1 MMLVVFQKLLS
12 VLDELEGLKPHFQRQ
27 IQKSQGTAQT
37 YELDGQER
45 RQYGSTSS
53 SMGQHVADNG
63 ASVNKNDWRVFSDLE
78 LTFSA
83 LMSFF

>member
-1 MMLVVFQKLLS
+1 MLVVFQKLLS

-37 YELDGQER
+37 YELDGQKR

-53 SMGQHVADNG
+53 SMGQNVADNG